1 LPFEVGN
8 VLFLS
13 VAACDHRRPLSQGY
27 PVKQR
32 SLDQHIECRIAGR
45 TAHFLAARVIFF
57 ETVLA
62 SGMAG
67 VAGRVAL
74 GLQGDVIGRLPGAA
88 SSASAAAS
96 RAAFSPASRASR
108 TTRDA
113 LRSAMR
119 ASRARLIACR
129 AACRSAI
136 AGSFVPDLARKF
148 SSSAFFALA
157 AALSRSSKFVL
168 LELSISLHLMRGSV
182 GRLRRCQKDG
192 PAGRYDARG
201 TGRSCRSP

>member
-1 LPFEVGN
+1 MPFEVGN

-27 PVKQR
+27 PVKPR

-157 AALSRSSKFVL
+157 GCAQSVVKIRPLG
-168 LELSISLHLMRGSV
+168 IIHLTPPHARI
-182 GRLRRCQKDG
+182 RRTAQAVSERRPC
-192 PAGRYDARG
+192 G
-201 TGRSCRSP
+201 TI